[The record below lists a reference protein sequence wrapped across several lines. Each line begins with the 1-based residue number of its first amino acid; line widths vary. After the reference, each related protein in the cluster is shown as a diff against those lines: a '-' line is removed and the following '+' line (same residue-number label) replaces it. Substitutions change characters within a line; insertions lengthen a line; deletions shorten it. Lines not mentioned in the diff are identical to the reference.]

1 MFALNLPVAD
11 IKISQSQGK
20 PTVYDFLRR
29 RYVALTPE
37 EWVRQ
42 QFTRFLTDHKGYP
55 AALMGNEMEHLTC
68 SKQGVHHCCTFTS
81 IQVTAEQ
88 ISLLTHHHVTD
99 QAFGIIVIQWHIL
112 DV

>member
-37 EWVRQ
+37 EWVANSSPVSSPT
-42 QFTRFLTDHKGYP
+42 TRATP
-55 AALMGNEMEHLTC
+55 
-68 SKQGVHHCCTFTS
+68 QP
-81 IQVTAEQ
+81 
-88 ISLLTHHHVTD
+88 
-99 QAFGIIVIQWHIL
+99 
-112 DV
+112 